1 MDKLKGIEVIGVIKI
16 DGKSNLMLA
25 IEGSS
30 DWWSAEVLRDKKGSY
45 IKISDKHVN
54 ISKTVANKKHYI
66 KGELWWAVNRF
77 EQYLKEN
84 DRAGTQSL

>member
-1 MDKLKGIEVIGVIKI
+1 MDKLKGIEVIGVIKV
-16 DGKSNLMLA
+16 DGKVNLMLA

-30 DWWSAEVLRDKKGSY
+30 DWWSAEILRDKKGSY

-54 ISKTVANKKHYI
+54 ISKTVANKKLYI

-77 EQYLKEN
+77 EEYLKNCDES
-84 DRAGTQSL
+84 Q